1 MLLRFS
7 CVSLSRAVCHTRVSL
22 NACIRAPPGSGSGFP
37 ALPGGLL
44 LSVARSHVAHTK
56 CPQAEELCCSVS
68 GKPWVGATH
77 VYKREAHERDACFI
91 NKVGEWDVAASV
103 ACWHQIQKGVRGIA
117 MSAYACGSVCVLGA
131 VLHSS
136 ALPCAPSVLQRLAEH
151 GVDQHWPWT
160 AVGALK
166 RTAAHA
172 CKRHAQP
179 AHALGCHR
187 CICTYLQLN
196 NRHSTHGTLHRALYC
211 TLNNMCSHCPLNV
224 KACLSMDKA
233 MVKACAQAN
242 ISACCC

>member
-103 ACWHQIQKGVRGIA
+103 ACWHQTQKGVRGIA
-117 MSAYACGSVCVLGA
+117 CLLMLAGQYVCLAPFCTPVRCRARPVCCSDLQ
-131 VLHSS
+131 SM
-136 ALPCAPSVLQRLAEH
+136 ALTSTGH
-151 GVDQHWPWT
+151 GLLWVH
-160 AVGALK
+160 
-166 RTAAHA
+166 
-172 CKRHAQP
+172 
-179 AHALGCHR
+179 
-187 CICTYLQLN
+187 
-196 NRHSTHGTLHRALYC
+196 
-211 TLNNMCSHCPLNV
+211 
-224 KACLSMDKA
+224 
-233 MVKACAQAN
+233 
-242 ISACCC
+242 